1 MVSFLAGFFVVTT
14 CVGCTTATSGGAKGS
29 PPALPNPAA
38 VKCLA
43 DGYRL
48 APIYENGVPVGS
60 WCVDP
65 KSGARC
71 DSWEYYRGE
80 CALPGKNND
89 TEQQ

>member
-1 MVSFLAGFFVVTT
+1 MASSVTWLLVVAA
-14 CVGCTTATSGGAKGS
+14 CVGCTTTTVDAGAKGS
-29 PPALPNPAA
+29 APALPNPAA

-43 DGYRL
+43 DGYQL
-48 APIYENGVPVGS
+48 VPIYENGVPVGS

-80 CALPGKNND
+80 CALHKERD
-89 TEQQ
+89 TQP